1 MLGLPTS
8 LLGSKDNEQEESSN
22 DDLIDFSAMSSKNS
36 SLSASP
42 TSQQSSVSLIVP
54 ATPTSAAELASS
66 QASKSANSMTP
77 ATKISGLLSQA
88 LPSNIPLA
96 LALSNSALPGTPGS
110 FFPIIPSRVSAPLSA
125 SSTNLMAAGSSG
137 TNPTSSAPT
146 DSSSQAISG
155 SGDPAAASSPAP
167 AASIMERISASK
179 GLISPM
185 MARLAA
191 AALKPSVALE
201 AGELPSWVVLV
212 MGGRA
217 GPADLER
224 SQWDLP
230 PWDWRWG
237 GGGKGT

>member
-1 MLGLPTS
+1 MLGLPAS

-54 ATPTSAAELASS
+54 AAPSSAAELASS

-96 LALSNSALPGTPGS
+96 LALSNSALPGTAGS
-110 FFPIIPSRVSAPLSA
+110 FFPIIPSRVSTPLPA
-125 SSTNLMAAGSSG
+125 SSANLMTAGSSG
-137 TNPTSSAPT
+137 TNPTSSAST

-155 SGDPAAASSPAP
+155 SGDPAATSPAP

-201 AGELPSWVVLV
+201 AGELPSSVVLV
-212 MGGRA
+212 VGERA
-217 GPADLER
+217 MPDDLEK
-224 SQWDLP
+224 SE
-230 PWDWRWG
+230 
-237 GGGKGT
+237 